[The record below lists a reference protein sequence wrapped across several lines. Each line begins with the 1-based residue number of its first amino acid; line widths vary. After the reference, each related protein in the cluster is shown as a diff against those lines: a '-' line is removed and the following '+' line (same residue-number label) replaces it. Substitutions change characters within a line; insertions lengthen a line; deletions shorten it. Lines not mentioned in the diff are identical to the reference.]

1 MNEAK
6 NPARERELDK
16 TTTLYN
22 AATDYAAYVN
32 SEKHDF
38 DEGMKLSDALK
49 AAAVSYAEIAG
60 DRQPVMSKT
69 GEPSTLA
76 SATGYAHPTTIQEF
90 EAVYRKEY
98 EQELEGCNRWIK
110 WCEKQNDTH
119 GMNFHQ
125 GMRAAHVF
133 NNIKTEQLLR
143 VLKQEAPNARRGHND
158 RA

>member
-1 MNEAK
+1 MESGDVVGLTR
-6 NPARERELDK
+6 PEQ
-16 TTTLYN
+16 
-22 AATDYAAYVN
+22 YAWNVR
-32 SEKHDF
+32 
-38 DEGMKLSDALK
+38 
-49 AAAVSYAEIAG
+49 AG
-60 DRQPVMSKT
+60 GRQPEPSKT

-98 EQELEGCNRWIK
+98 EQELEGCDRWIK

-143 VLKQEAPNARRGHND
+143 VLKQEAPNARRGHNEKL
-158 RA
+158 

>member
-1 MNEAK
+1 M
-6 NPARERELDK
+6 
-16 TTTLYN
+16 
-22 AATDYAAYVN
+22 
-32 SEKHDF
+32 
-38 DEGMKLSDALK
+38 
-49 AAAVSYAEIAG
+49 
-60 DRQPVMSKT
+60 
-69 GEPSTLA
+69 A

-98 EQELEGCNRWIK
+98 EQELEGCDRWIK

-158 RA
+158 QALPRAGRQPEK